1 VGGSPTSC
9 TDDCLL
15 ESPPKKACEGCL
27 DCDYDCIYYP
37 SIRTDCSDICS
48 DEALAGPV
56 NIEPND
62 FIKSL
67 PGAQTAYVETKNIG
81 VLYLPAVVLPL
92 FCIVIVIA
100 FIRVLSPVLGGDIEI
115 PGLGRII

>member
-1 VGGSPTSC
+1 VGDTPSSC
-9 TDDCLL
+9 INDCLL
-15 ESPPKKACEGCL
+15 DNPPKMACDGCL

-37 SIRTDCSDICS
+37 AIRTDCSDICS

-67 PGAQTAYVETKNIG
+67 PGAQTAYVGAKNIG
-81 VLYLPAVVLPL
+81 VLYLPATVLPL
-92 FCIVIVIA
+92 FCIVMVIA